1 MIITRP
7 KRIIALLGDTHTGSR
22 YAIFPP
28 NYKTKQGNLL
38 NINRAQAKLYEYWQD
53 MKRVFNELKVDTIM
67 HFGDHIEGSNRKE
80 LGRFLLAN
88 EQEDQKEAITQLMSE
103 IVVGRN
109 YYSVT
114 GSGYHH
120 SLDTDVTEHIAEKL
134 KGKCKK
140 VINFGGV
147 VNMKIEGT
155 SRVMH
160 ASHGE
165 SAAMLYRT
173 MIMDREGLYHLAAQ
187 AEEKIPKADI
197 IAHGHLH
204 SFVHL
209 HMRHQHLIGVP
220 AWKMFTPDRIH
231 LKIYPKFQP
240 DIGFIILIVDVEN
253 HITVWDYK
261 YDCPKID
268 DVLKN
273 G

>member
-1 MIITRP
+1 MITIRP
-7 KRIIALLGDTHTGSR
+7 KRIIAMLGDTHTGSK
-22 YAIFPP
+22 YAVFPK
-28 NYKTKQGNLL
+28 NFRSKQGNIIQ
-38 NINRAQAKLYEYWQD
+38 INKAQAQLYEYWQD
-53 MKRVFNELKVDTIM
+53 MVQVLDKMKVDTIM

-80 LGRFLLAN
+80 SGRFLLVP
-88 EQEDQKEAITQLMSE
+88 ELEDQKEAITQLMSE
-103 IVVGRN
+103 LVVGRK

-134 KGKCKK
+134 KSQCVN

-147 VNMKIEGT
+147 VNMKITGT
-155 SRVMH
+155 NRVLH

-187 AEEKIPKADI
+187 AENKIPKADI

-204 SFVHL
+204 SFAHIHL
-209 HMRHQHLIGVP
+209 RKQHLIGLP
-220 AWKMFTPDRIH
+220 CWKMFTPDRIH

-240 DIGFIILIVDVEN
+240 DIGFVLLIIDEQD
-253 HITVWDYK
+253 HIMVWDYK
-261 YDCPKID
+261 YPAPRID

>member
-1 MIITRP
+1 M
-7 KRIIALLGDTHTGSR
+7 GDTHVGSK
-22 YAIFPP
+22 YSVFPP
-28 NYKTKQGNLL
+28 NYITEQGNTLLL
-38 NINRAQAKLYEYWQD
+38 NKAQAQLYEYWQD
-53 MKRVFNELKVDTIM
+53 MVRVCKDLKVDTII

-88 EQEDQKEAITQLMSE
+88 EQEDQKEAVSILMEPLVS
-103 IVVGRN
+103 GRN

-134 KGKCKK
+134 KNKCKT
-140 VINFGGV
+140 VTNFGGV

-155 SRVMH
+155 GRVLH

-165 SAAMLYRT
+165 GGAMLYRT
-173 MIMDREGLYHLAAQ
+173 MLMDREGLYHLAGQ
-187 AEEKIPKADI
+187 AEDKIIKADI

-204 SFVHL
+204 FFVHIHL
-209 HMRHQHLIGVP
+209 RNQHLIQVP
-220 AWKMFTPDRIH
+220 CWKMFTPDRIH
-231 LKIYPKFQP
+231 LKLYPKMQP
-240 DIGFIILIVDVEN
+240 DIGFVIVIIDTEN
-253 HITVWDYK
+253 RINIWDYK
-261 YDCPKID
+261 YKSPKID